1 MDEIV
6 YTYEDIVTDTSVLN
20 EAPDFFEEGK
30 TIHTGSIEDQPQ
42 AVINFLFGDDGLSA
56 HPHPAERKKW
66 GWYYSWDKIEGV
78 FDMEYEVPEKTEW
91 LHPYVRRSKVYL
103 KVKAEYNRFSDGTY
117 FKIYRLDEND
127 NVI

>member
-30 TIHTGSIEDQPQ
+30 KICTGYMDDQPQ
-42 AVINFLFGDDGLSA
+42 AIGAFLFGDNGLSA
-56 HPHPAERKKW
+56 LPHITEKTKDGLYQLW
-66 GWYYSWDKIEGV
+66 EKIEGV
-78 FDMEYEVPEKTEW
+78 FDMEYEVYEKSEW
-91 LHPYVRRSKVYL
+91 LHPYIRRSKVYI
-103 KVKAEYNRFSDGTY
+103 KIRVEYDVHDRHH

-127 NVI
+127 NII

>member
-30 TIHTGSIEDQPQ
+30 TICTGCMDDQPQ
-42 AVINFLFGDDGLSA
+42 ALGAFLFGDNGLSA
-56 HPHPAERKKW
+56 LPHITEKTKK
-66 GWYYSWDKIEGV
+66 GYYQLWEKIEGV
-78 FDMEYEVPEKTEW
+78 FDMEYEVYEKSEW
-91 LHPYVRRSKVYL
+91 LHPYIRRSQVYIKIKV
-103 KVKAEYNRFSDGTY
+103 EYNGQ

-127 NVI
+127 NII

>member
-30 TIHTGSIEDQPQ
+30 TICTGYIDDQPQ
-42 AVINFLFGDDGLSA
+42 AVIGFLFGDDGLSV
-56 HPHPAERKKW
+56 HPYITEGLNQTW
-66 GWYYSWDKIEGV
+66 EKIEGV
-78 FDMEYEVPEKTEW
+78 FDMEYEVYEKTEW
-91 LHPYVRRSKVYL
+91 LHPYIRRSQVYIKL
-103 KVKAEYNRFSDGTY
+103 RVEYDVHDRHF

>member
-30 TIHTGSIEDQPQ
+30 TICTGYMDDQPQ
-42 AVINFLFGDDGLSA
+42 ALVNFLFSDDGLSA
-56 HPHPAERKKW
+56 LPHITEGRNQIW
-66 GWYYSWDKIEGV
+66 EKIEGV
-78 FDMEYEVPEKTEW
+78 FDMEYEVYEKSEW
-91 LHPYVRRSKVYL
+91 LHPYIRRSQVYL
-103 KVKAEYNRFSDGTY
+103 KVRVEYDVHDKHF

-127 NVI
+127 NII

>member
-20 EAPDFFEEGK
+20 EAPNFFEEGK
-30 TIHTGSIEDQPQ
+30 TICTGHFDDQPV
-42 AVINFLFGDDGLSA
+42 ALVNFLFGDNGLSVLPHIEEWTKDGLYQLW
-56 HPHPAERKKW
+56 E
-66 GWYYSWDKIEGV
+66 KIEGV
-78 FDMEYEVPEKTEW
+78 FDMEYEVCEKTEW
-91 LHPYVRRSKVYL
+91 LHPYIRRSQVYL
-103 KVKAEYNRFSDGTY
+103 KVRVEYDVHDRHF

>member
-30 TIHTGSIEDQPQ
+30 TIHTGHLDDQPQ
-42 AVINFLFGDDGLSA
+42 AVIDFLFGEDGIGVRPHINERTKDGL
-56 HPHPAERKKW
+56 HQLWE
-66 GWYYSWDKIEGV
+66 KIEGV

-91 LHPYVRRSKVYL
+91 LHPYIRRSKVYL
-103 KVKAEYNRFSDGTY
+103 KVKVEYGKHSDGHY
-117 FKIYRLDEND
+117 YKVYRLDEND